1 MALVARAA
9 AALPFAGAL
18 AAAAAL
24 TGAAVFTVADAGCTH
39 PGRYVQHDGVVEL
52 VGGCVDQDRLPVPAA
67 RPAQAM
73 VDQDQQPGGAVA
85 QRRP

>member
-1 MALVARAA
+1 MALVTRVA
-9 AALPFAGAL
+9 AALPFAGAV

-24 TGAAVFTVADAGCTH
+24 TGAAVFTVADAGCPN

-52 VGGCVDQDRLPVPAA
+52 IGGCVDQSRLPAPN
-67 RPAQAM
+67 RPAQAGET
-73 VDQDQQPGGAVA
+73 PGQSHDAGMA

>member
-1 MALVARAA
+1 MALVARVAT
-9 AALPFAGAL
+9 ALPFAGAV

-24 TGAAVFTVADAGCTH
+24 TGAAVFTVADAGCGN
-39 PGRYVQHDGVVEL
+39 PGRYVRHDGVVEL
-52 VGGCVDQDRLPVPAA
+52 VGGCVDTNRLPAQG

-73 VDQDQQPGGAVA
+73 GNAVQQHDNGMA